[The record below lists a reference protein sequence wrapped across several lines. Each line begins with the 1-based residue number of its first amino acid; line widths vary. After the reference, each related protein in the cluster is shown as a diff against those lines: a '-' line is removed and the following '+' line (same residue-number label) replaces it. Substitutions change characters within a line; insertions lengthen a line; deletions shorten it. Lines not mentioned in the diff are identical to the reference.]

1 VDHNAELR
9 EFLRTRRARLKVD
22 DFEIGGTGRVRRVP
36 GLRREEVAQLAG
48 VSVDYYSRLEQGRHL
63 NVSDEVL
70 DAVAR
75 ALRLD
80 ETERSYLFEIA
91 RTNARRT
98 RRRAPAPVQRVRP
111 GIRLML
117 ETLDD
122 LTPAFVF
129 GRRMDVLA
137 ANRLGRALMT
147 DFEALPPRDRNML
160 RYTFLDESARELF
173 VDWEEVARDNVA
185 TLRLDAGRHPDDPL
199 LVELVGELS
208 VKSQEFRRW
217 WADHNVRERTHGTK
231 RYHHPLVG
239 DLTVNYECLAL
250 PGDPDQTL
258 CIYTTG
264 AGSASET
271 ALRLL
276 ANWTGTPVE
285 PDPSGRTPSHPDR

>member
-1 VDHNAELR
+1 MEHNAELR
-9 EFLRTRRARLKVD
+9 DFLRTRRARLNVD
-22 DFEIGGTGRVRRVP
+22 DVDVGGTGRRRRVP
-36 GLRREEVAQLAG
+36 GLRREEVAALAG

-80 ETERSYLFEIA
+80 DTERAYLFRIA
-91 RTNARRT
+91 KTNPRRP

-111 GIRLML
+111 GVRRIL

-122 LTPAFVF
+122 VTPAFVF

-137 ANRLGRALMT
+137 ANKLARALLT
-147 DFEALPPRDRNML
+147 DFEALPPRERNLL
-160 RYTFLDESARELF
+160 RYTFLDESTQELF
-173 VDWEEVARDNVA
+173 VDWEEVAKDNVG

-199 LVELVGELS
+199 LMELVGELS
-208 VKSQEFRRW
+208 VKSPEFRRF

-239 DLTVNYECLAL
+239 DLTLQYESVAL
-250 PGDPDQTL
+250 LGDPDQTL
-258 CIYTTG
+258 CLYT
-264 AGSASET
+264 AEAASPSET

-276 ANWTGTPVE
+276 ANWTGERVSE
-285 PDPSGRTPSHPDR
+285 GQ

>member
-1 VDHNAELR
+1 MDHNAELR
-9 EFLRTRRARLKVD
+9 EFLRTRRARLSVD
-22 DFEIGGTGRVRRVP
+22 DVEIGGTGRTRRVP

-63 NVSDEVL
+63 NASDEVL

-80 ETERSYLFEIA
+80 ATERTYFFQIA
-91 RTNARRT
+91 RMNPRARRRT
-98 RRRAPAPVQRVRP
+98 PAPVQRVRP
-111 GIRLML
+111 GVRRIL
-117 ETLDD
+117 ETLDNV
-122 LTPAFVF
+122 TPAFVF

-137 ANRLGRALMT
+137 TNRLARALMI
-147 DFEALPPRDRNML
+147 DFDTLPPRDRNLL
-160 RYTFLDESARELF
+160 RYTFLDESSRELY

-185 TLRLDAGRHPDDPL
+185 ILRLDAGRHPDDPL

-217 WADHNVRERTHGTK
+217 WADHNVRERTHGSK

-239 DLTVNYECLAL
+239 DLTVDYESVAL
-250 PGDPDQTL
+250 LGDPDQTL
-258 CIYTTG
+258 CIYT
-264 AGSASET
+264 AEPGSPSET

-276 ANWTGTPVE
+276 ANWTGAQSSVT
-285 PDPSGRTPSHPDR
+285 SQ